1 MSAFQTL
8 LRKEAVQLVRSRS
21 ALATA
26 TLLPA
31 LLLLVAPLGQIAG
44 LASTDQKGWSM
55 VLPSGFR
62 PPPAMIGIERDSSVL
77 IRFVLAALVSMGGL
91 VVPAVAASY
100 TMVSEREGRTL
111 ELLAALP
118 VSIGDVLRAK
128 LLVIFG
134 LAASVTSAMLA
145 VDTLVLLRLQLASVA
160 YCASLFV
167 LLLAALSYST
177 GSALLLS
184 LLAKDFRAAN
194 QLGGALLGPTTVV
207 AVVVLAYGPVGA
219 GSVLLLAL
227 IFFAAALLAF
237 FIALRVVTFE
247 RLLR

>member
-1 MSAFQTL
+1 MSPFRTL
-8 LRKEAVQLVRSRS
+8 LRKEAVQLIRSRS

-31 LLLLVAPLGQIAG
+31 LLLLFAPLGQIAG
-44 LASTDQKGWSM
+44 LVGTDQKGWSM
-55 VLPSGFR
+55 VLPPGFKA
-62 PPPAMIGIERDSSVL
+62 PPGLFGIEHDSSVL
-77 IRFVLAALVSMGGL
+77 VRFVLASLVSMGGL

-118 VSIGDVLRAK
+118 IKISDVLRAK

-134 LAASVTSAMLA
+134 FAVAVTSSMLA
-145 VDTLVLLRLQLASVA
+145 IDVLVMLRLRMATLSFGL
-160 YCASLFV
+160 SLFV
-167 LLLAALSYST
+167 LLVSALSYST

-184 LLAKDFRAAN
+184 LLARDFRTAN
-194 QLGGALLGPTTVV
+194 QLGGALLGPTTVI
-207 AVVVLAYGPVGA
+207 AVVVLAYGPNGA
-219 GSVLLLAL
+219 GSVLLLSL
-227 IFFAAALLAF
+227 IFLLAAIGAF
-237 FIALRVVTFE
+237 FVALRVVTFE